1 MPLVCV
7 RERLS
12 GLQSTT
18 VTRRPTRLLFRRA
31 ALPGLVPALHGRY
44 GFLNRAAYPEFKRLR
59 RIQRLAS
66 THKFLRIADWSVQLR
81 GSQRVK
87 FPMSSSQ
94 YL

>member
-1 MPLVCV
+1 MPLVCL

-18 VTRRPTRLLFRRA
+18 VTRRPTRRPVRRA

-66 THKFLRIADWSVQLR
+66 THKFLRIADWSVTIER
-81 GSQRVK
+81 I
-87 FPMSSSQ
+87 PAC
-94 YL
+94 